1 MNKNK
6 KFVVALSLAT
16 IMLMQNT
23 MPLLAKNN
31 EEGKWMSGEYHT
43 HTTQSK
49 DAGEKITTTEHILD
63 VAFKEADFTSESW
76 SQAAPWEFP
85 TQTTDADGAA
95 FDYLVLANHL
105 RPSFRNPDGKTQDL
119 AFYQGLQQEIDKVKA
134 LQEEGKYEDKLIFSG
149 FEWDM
154 LGLDHAAVGIIA
166 PNEEQMIEGI
176 KAFEYRYSKETKDTY
191 FTNEETEKYGKRYNE
206 NIKENTFHAIGWL
219 KENYPDSYVLINHPA
234 RKNGG
239 ESELK
244 IEDIRRMND
253 IAPNIVFGFE
263 GILGNQMSNDGRG
276 ESKEVYGG
284 ADGMLAEVGGMWDAL
299 LGEGRRFFTFAN
311 SDFHF
316 KVRKDPTGGSYSG
329 YWPGEYSRNYTWV
342 EGNTMKDLADGLR
355 SGKSFA
361 VTGDLIDALDFRA
374 KGKSEEV
381 EMGDILKVQKGE
393 EVTLTVR
400 FKSPEVN
407 NYQTLFG
414 TDTDTTNEVV
424 VDHIDLI
431 SGEVTGKISANSEA
445 YTNDKNE
452 TTKVIQTFTS
462 EDWITDEEVYNT
474 LTFTVKADKDRYYRL
489 RGTNLEVSVEGQ
501 TDEMGNPLRDEMK
514 ERPSADSINDHNY
527 SDLWFYGN
535 PIFVDVQ
542 GK

>member
-76 SQAAPWEFP
+76 SQAAPWELP

-119 AFYQGLQQEIDKVKA
+119 AFYQGLQQEINKVKA

-176 KAFEYRYSKETKDTY
+176 KEFEYRYSKETKDTY

-381 EMGDILKVQKGE
+381 EMGDTLKVQKGE

-407 NYQTLFG
+407 NYQTLFS
-414 TDTDTTNEVV
+414 TDTATTNEVA

-431 SGEVTGKISANSEA
+431 SGEVTGKISPNSKA

-462 EDWITDEEVYNT
+462 EDWTTDEDGYNT

-489 RGTNLEVSVEGQ
+489 RGTNLEVSAEGQ